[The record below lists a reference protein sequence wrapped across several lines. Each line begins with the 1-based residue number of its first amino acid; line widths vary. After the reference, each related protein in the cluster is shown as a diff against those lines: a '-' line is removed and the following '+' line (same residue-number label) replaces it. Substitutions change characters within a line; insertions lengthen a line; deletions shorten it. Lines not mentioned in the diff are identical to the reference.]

1 MEATVN
7 RVTLDM
13 DNVRPL
19 SAKTPKKAKPK
30 KTLTLTGEQTS
41 NARRAITIG
50 MGIGIPALSV
60 SFSSMGGTLL
70 AQGGTTMIFGIVLI
84 ALCCVI
90 LAVSLPHLV
99 SAISDITKSKYS
111 HCVCMAIAIDLG
123 IVILELTLA
132 LGMDSIYWSRLFVML
147 SLTVASM
154 ILNCWAFFN
163 HNTKTKKK

>member
-7 RVTLDM
+7 RLSLDM

-19 SAKTPKKAKPK
+19 PTKARKSKVKP
-30 KTLTLTGEQTS
+30 TLSLSTEQTGR
-41 NARRAITIG
+41 ARKAITIG
-50 MGIGIPALSV
+50 MGVGIPALSV

-70 AQGGTTMIFGIVLI
+70 AQGGTTMIFGVILI

-111 HCVCMAIAIDLG
+111 HCVCMAIAIDMG

-132 LGMDSIYWSRLFVML
+132 LGMNSIYWSRIFVML
-147 SLTVASM
+147 SLTLASM

-163 HNTKTKKK
+163 HNGKTKKIR